1 MLKFIKFHLAS
12 IEGIDILASFA
23 LVLFMVIF
31 VYVAYY
37 AFFSMEKNTADEIA
51 NLPFQDEEIKLKL

>member
-1 MLKFIKFHLAS
+1 MLKFIKHHLAS
-12 IEGIDILASFA
+12 IEGMDVLASFA

-37 AFFSMEKNTADEIA
+37 AFFSMEKSTADEIA
-51 NLPFQDEEIKLKL
+51 ALPFQDDEVKMKL